1 MHEIFLSYWV
11 EISITFL
18 IVFAFGY
25 WISYLLS
32 SKKIALEKE
41 RNKGLNVEIA
51 EQKQQLSDE
60 QNLFHQLTDERNQLK
75 IQLAE
80 QLKEIQFLEEQ
91 KNAQKQQQTQVLN
104 QFQQL
109 ANQVIEEK
117 GKAIT
122 SHQVEQLAHLLKP
135 LQHKLNAFEQ
145 RVEQNQAKSIE
156 QHASLK
162 EQLFQLKE
170 LNQAISKEATNLTN
184 ALKGDNK
191 LQGDWGELILERILE
206 QSGLTKGREYYTQKS
221 FTTDKGKRLRPDI
234 VLNLP
239 NDRKMLIDSKVS
251 LVAYEQFI
259 THQHEPEIAI
269 SFLKQHIQSIEN
281 HIQNLASKQY
291 TQLFEHKSPDFIL
304 LFFPIET
311 AFSLAVQHQPNL
323 YQKAFEQNIII
334 VTPSTLLATLK
345 TIESLWQVEKQREN
359 ALKIATEAGKM
370 VDKFVGFVKNMESIG
385 TQLERTNATYYQ
397 AIQQLKTGKG
407 NLISKANHLK
417 NLGAKA
423 KKDLPE

>member
-1 MHEIFLSYWV
+1 MVEVLISHWLEFSLLIMLAFVLGYWV
-11 EISITFL
+11 SRILFN
-18 IVFAFGY
+18 
-25 WISYLLS
+25 
-32 SKKIALEKE
+32 KKIALLEE
-41 RNKGLNVEIA
+41 RNKTQKNEIA
-51 EQKQQLSDE
+51 RQKQQISDE
-60 QNLFHQLTDERNQLK
+60 QSLFNQLNDERNQLK

-80 QLKEIQFLEEQ
+80 SFKEIQFLEEQ
-91 KNAQKQQQTQVLN
+91 KISQEKQQELLLQ

-109 ANQVIEEK
+109 ASKVVEEK
-117 GKAIT
+117 GKTIT
-122 SHQVEQLAHLLKP
+122 LHQVEQLSHLLQP
-135 LQHKLNAFEQ
+135 LQNKLNTFEQ
-145 RVEQNQAKSIE
+145 RVEQSQAKSIE
-156 QHASLK
+156 QYASLK

-170 LNQAISKEATNLTN
+170 LNQAISKEANNLTN

-206 QSGLTKGREYYTQKS
+206 QSGLMKGREYNTQQS
-221 FTTDKGKRLRPDI
+221 FTTDEGKRLRPDI

-259 THQHEPEIAI
+259 AHQYEPEIAI

-291 TQLFEHKSPDFIL
+291 TQLFEQKSPDFVL
-304 LFFPIET
+304 LFIPIET
-311 AFSLAVQHQPNL
+311 AFSVAVQHQSNL

-359 ALKIATEAGKM
+359 ALEIATEAGKM
-370 VDKFVGFVKNMESIG
+370 VDKFVGFVKNMENIG

-423 KKDLPE
+423 KKSLPN